1 MRFLTVEIRKG
12 PGGTNPLFAFQN
24 GFKRCIRLEP
34 SMPPRG
40 HFPSREGGRETLVH
54 FHQLCDLSHPPI
66 PESRI
71 AMCVV
76 ACRSLGSARTDL
88 QTHETVTPVPSGENE
103 GERAIEC
110 IAVRGV
116 RLLPH

>member
-1 MRFLTVEIRKG
+1 M
-12 PGGTNPLFAFQN
+12 GGGA
-24 GFKRCIRLEP
+24 
-34 SMPPRG
+34 
-40 HFPSREGGRETLVH
+40 
-54 FHQLCDLSHPPI
+54 
-66 PESRI
+66 ESRI

-88 QTHETVTPVPSGENE
+88 QTHETVAPVPSGENE